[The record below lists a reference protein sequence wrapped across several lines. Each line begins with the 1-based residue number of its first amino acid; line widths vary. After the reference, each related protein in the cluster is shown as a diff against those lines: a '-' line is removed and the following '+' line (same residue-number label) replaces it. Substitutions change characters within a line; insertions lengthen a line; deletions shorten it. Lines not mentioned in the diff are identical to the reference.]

1 MDEKNFVHLHV
12 HTQFSLLDGI
22 SRIKNLIEQTKALGM
37 NAIAITDHGNLYGA
51 VAFYKAA
58 RALDVKPIIGCEMYL
73 APKSRHD
80 HKLIDGEKY
89 YHLIL
94 LAENNRG
101 WQNLMKLVSLANTEG
116 FYHKPRVDK
125 ELLRQYHEG
134 LIALSACIAGEIPK
148 AILNDDHERADQL
161 VQEYV
166 DIFGRDNF
174 FLELQDHGL
183 DEEKTVAD
191 KLIELAGRHDVRL
204 VVTNDVHY
212 VLREDSKYQDIMIC
226 IQTNSTVD
234 DKKRLRYEP
243 EKFYLK
249 SPEEMRALFLSRPDA
264 ADNTVSIAAR
274 CNVTFEFDRMRLP
287 HYPIPKKFS
296 NAADYLRALCFERL
310 PKLYPK
316 VDDKISARLEH
327 ELSTIRSMGFDN
339 YFLIVR
345 DFIQYAKSQGIA
357 VGPGRGSAAGS
368 IVAYLLG
375 ITNLDPLKLGLLFER
390 FLNPERVTMP
400 DIDVDFCYL
409 RREEV
414 IEYVKRTYGK
424 ERVGQIVTFGTMAA
438 KAAVRDVGR
447 ALGFKSKETGRIVQM
462 MPNEIKFTLEE
473 ALETSNE
480 LRQEYEKDARVKE
493 LIDISK
499 QLEGLS
505 RHTSVHAAGLVIAP
519 EPLNELVPVQKTG
532 ETLITQFDKDTL
544 EELGLLKI
552 DFLGLRTLTALSEA
566 LANIKKHYAPFNLE
580 PIASKKKRR
589 RDDQLTLFDSP
600 LPTVETI
607 PLSDRKTAEML
618 AEGRT
623 GAVFQLESAGI
634 TKLVR
639 DLRPKCFD
647 DLIPIVALYRPG
659 PLGSGMVQDFIDR
672 KNGKVSVE
680 YLHPSLEPILRETY
694 GVILYQEQ
702 VMEIVRELAGFT
714 LGRAD
719 LLRRAMSK
727 KKSDILIAQKKAFV
741 DGCSARS
748 IDEAL
753 AEKIFEL
760 LVHFADYGFNKSH
773 SAAYGLLTWQMAY
786 LKANYPAEYMAAMLS
801 SVMDIDKSTVY
812 ADQARQMGLTLLGPD
827 INQSDRNFT
836 VIDGKIRFGLA
847 ALWNI
852 SEQMVEEVIK
862 KRNAGGAYKSLT
874 DFCRRVDQRL
884 ITKRVIEIF
893 VKSGAF
899 DSLEPR
905 REELFASIDDAL
917 ASQVGL
923 FEEHSA
929 APTVKGET
937 SSTILQ
943 WEKETLGFYLTGHPL
958 DEFRDKFKGL
968 ITIREIK
975 EKTFDEKKRLRIPGL
990 IIELRRSITKNGD
1003 TMCFVTLED
1012 FTDRIN
1018 VTVFPKVYQ
1027 DAGKRLELDKAVIMD
1042 CSLETYNGE
1051 QTFTAEAVMSASEYE
1066 PNYYLTVADD
1076 DQFEQA
1082 KKICAEHP
1090 GKRKLFINRNGE
1102 WKFFRGFS
1110 INDSPTLREAL
1121 ERLLG
1126 ADNVR
1131 RI

>member
-51 VAFYKAA
+51 IAFYKTA
-58 RALDVKPIIGCEMYL
+58 RALDVKPIIGCEVYL
-73 APKSRHD
+73 APESRFER
-80 HKLIDGEKY
+80 KLVNGDKY

-101 WQNLMKLVSLANTEG
+101 WQNLMKLVSLAGTEG

-125 ELLRQYHEG
+125 ELLRKHHEG

-148 AILNDDHERADQL
+148 AILNNDVERAGQL

-174 FLELQDHGL
+174 FLELQNHGL
-183 DEEKTVAD
+183 NEEEKVAD
-191 KLIELAGRHDVRL
+191 ELIKLAAQHDVRL

-212 VLREDSKYQDIMIC
+212 VLREDSQYQDIMLC
-226 IQTNSTVD
+226 IQTNSRLKD
-234 DKKRLRYEP
+234 QNRLRYEP

-249 SPEEMRALFLSRPDA
+249 SPEEMRALFPSTPEA
-264 ADNTVSIAAR
+264 ADNTVEIAAR
-274 CNVTFEFDRMRLP
+274 CNVTIEFNHMRLP
-287 HYPIPKKFS
+287 HYPLPKKFS
-296 NAADYLRALCFERL
+296 DAAEYLRSLCDKRL
-310 PKLYPK
+310 RKLYPK
-316 VDDKISARLEH
+316 VDEKTSARLEH

-375 ITNLDPLKLGLLFER
+375 ITDLDPLEHGLLFER
-390 FLNPERVTMP
+390 FLNPERVSMP

-414 IEYVKRTYGK
+414 IEYVRKTYGE
-424 ERVGQIVTFGTMAA
+424 ERVGQIITFGTMAA
-438 KAAVRDVGR
+438 KAVVRDVGK
-447 ALGFKSKETGRIVQM
+447 ALEFSTKETSRIVQM
-462 MPNEIKFTLEE
+462 MPNEIKFTLDE

-480 LRQEYEKDARVKE
+480 LRQEYKKKPKVKR

-499 QLEGLS
+499 QLEGLP

-519 EPLNELVPVQKTG
+519 EPLDELVPVQKTG
-532 ETLITQFDKDTL
+532 ETLVTQFDKDTL

-566 LANIKKHYAPFNLE
+566 LANIKKHYAPFTLE
-580 PIASKKKRR
+580 PIAKKKLRCP
-589 RDDQLTLFDSP
+589 DQMSLFDSP
-600 LPTVETI
+600 LPTVESI
-607 PLSDRKTAEML
+607 PLSDRETAEML

-639 DLRPKCFD
+639 ELRPKCFS

-672 KNGKVSVE
+672 KNGKVAVE

-748 IDEAL
+748 IDSAL

-773 SAAYGLLTWQMAY
+773 SAAYGLLTWRMAY

-827 INQSDRNFT
+827 INLSERNFT
-836 VIDGKIRFGLA
+836 VVDGKIRFGLA

-852 SEQMVEEVIK
+852 SEQMVEEVIQ
-862 KRNAGGAYKSLT
+862 KRNEGGAYKSLT
-874 DFCRRVDQRL
+874 DFCRRVDLKL
-884 ITKRVIEIF
+884 ITKRVVEIF

-905 REELFASIDDAL
+905 RAELFNTIDDAL

-923 FEEHSA
+923 FEERTS
-929 APTVKGET
+929 APTVEGAA

-943 WEKETLGFYLTGHPL
+943 WEKQTLGFYLTGHPL
-958 DEFRDKFKGL
+958 NEFRDKIKGL
-968 ITIREIK
+968 ISIREIK
-975 EKTFDEKKRLRIPGL
+975 EKTFEDGKRLKIPGL
-990 IIELRRSITKNGD
+990 IIELRRSITKSGD

-1018 VTVFPKVYQ
+1018 VTVFPKVLQ
-1027 DAGKRLELDKAVIMD
+1027 DAGDRLALDKAVIMD

-1051 QTFTAEAVMSASEYE
+1051 QTFTAEAVTSAAEYE
-1066 PNYYLTVADD
+1066 PDYVLLNVDNETLEQVKAICSEHAGDRKMYIRMRG
-1076 DQFEQA
+1076 DQKPIKGYA
-1082 KKICAEHP
+1082 VDG
-1090 GKRKLFINRNGE
+1090 GKEMI
-1102 WKFFRGFS
+1102 
-1110 INDSPTLREAL
+1110 EAL

-1126 ADNVR
+1126 ANNVR
-1131 RI
+1131 CI